1 MSGKHKHARKQPGT
15 KTTVEDTAG
24 KPPQDPPPP
33 EKLKCFQD
41 ILDIV
46 CGLSDEEWRALTSDA
61 PHARSKAEFAS
72 LCTSIMISVGKSAVK
87 SFLPTLIHTLGME
100 AVLTAEEQLRKRT
113 QSESRSPSGQSTTP
127 TKPAASSHDSDE
139 STSKEIV
146 DTIVES
152 MDMLSSQRKKRSKS
166 GFPSVVGNIFQTI
179 NEMVRKFVHLSKQAV
194 KESSTELLS
203 VDEDLRL
210 QKQIEVDSRA
220 DEVIQNIVDPFQ
232 KEVPLN
238 KSNSSEN
245 HEASPS
251 SDQRNGRIEDSS
263 HSTPDLKECEGN
275 VLTAK
280 SERFLSKATQ
290 VVSDL
295 LVRSDRCST
304 STSTGSSKEIH
315 DAAVNIAETV
325 VEALDKLV
333 ESSVIDSQSDSEAII
348 RSLEA
353 STHTLNRS
361 DISEGRVPSTSL
373 FRRVRGYVQALF
385 TSLKPDEQT
394 AASIQEAPVSDL
406 QRSKD
411 HTVSQLDDLT
421 ITCTNN
427 IIGEI
432 VQLYHS
438 AESESQSHVPAGD
451 DECEAI
457 HGIIQGLEELV
468 KASSSSSKRASSG
481 RDLGDRM
488 DGSFSNLD
496 SALKASSLPH
506 AASSIHSAQ
515 RLFSA
520 EFGSKATQTVKDVLL
535 KTGGEF
541 STSVSTQSTEAFSL
555 TDLQPGIT
563 ERPSAA
569 ASSLCTKA
577 SSTAADMT
585 EMFLNR
591 LQRYRSSTP
600 LQKSFLS
607 ASRSIYRGV
616 HKKVFGFFLGLRE
629 SFSAQVEP
637 AKGAELE
644 TLTSP
649 RFKVDLDSFTDEVI
663 VKIVELYK
671 SELLLPKPSPSTLPQ
686 ISHSMG
692 LLSTFPSGH
701 GSDEEDKVSKIS
713 SSASRQTSIRMITVK
728 TKGIVNEAVQKVSH
742 IALQRA
748 APKIA
753 WDELSQCSLASTRGT
768 SVTPVLSVSSTDSDN
783 AAPATTVVDATD
795 KTPVLSSSDSE
806 CSVVTVVKRV
816 VDALDS
822 GRSIKSIPL
831 SSDMSDLKSEI
842 TASGIRQK
850 PPQDDAQ
857 VYEAQYVWNEHK
869 VRLDSCTDEIIS
881 KIVDL
886 YCSEVSDV
894 LSKESIQKLTSDSFR
909 VLSKHLVHDALWKF
923 VVPLPAEEPMN
934 MPSATSADSDVLFRR
949 SRLMK
954 RLNFS
959 ACEIGSYVCTAFQ
972 GFLGSL
978 HKSEDITSDSVRLF
992 AQFRLFRGVRRKVT
1006 EVFSLLSTSD
1016 KSDISSTTNETEKYT
1031 VWTKSTRSTT
1041 PQSKPDSIYSS
1052 AVSERSSNQEN
1063 GVILKKPSSAA
1074 EEITQHQFQRPS
1086 ATNQLTP
1093 LITDEPTCF
1102 HEVGLRKCLGS
1113 RPGPSQA
1120 CRSTSDSVMETWA
1133 RNLLR
1138 DPIQVPLALVYPFVE
1153 ESVKSLLLHCLSQNP
1168 ALPNVTSPDQDMQGT
1183 SASFESQSRNSN
1195 KSSGFQC
1202 VSTKAACRSTS
1213 DSVMETWARNLLR
1226 DPIQVPL
1233 ALVYPFVEES
1243 VKSLLLHC
1251 LSPHA
1256 FMKLA

>member
-1 MSGKHKHARKQPGT
+1 MPSSLASEANLDSVLDAMAQSGFPT
-15 KTTVEDTAG
+15 E
-24 KPPQDPPPP
+24 
-33 EKLKCFQD
+33 
-41 ILDIV
+41 IM
-46 CGLSDEEWRALTSDA
+46 RAHL
-61 PHARSKAEFAS
+61 
-72 LCTSIMISVGKSAVK
+72 
-87 SFLPTLIHTLGME
+87 
-100 AVLTAEEQLRKRT
+100 
-113 QSESRSPSGQSTTP
+113 
-127 TKPAASSHDSDE
+127 E
-139 STSKEIV
+139 STSREIV

-179 NEMVRKFVHLSKQAV
+179 NEMVRKFIHLSKQAV

-210 QKQIEVDSRA
+210 QKQTEVDSRA

-325 VEALDKLV
+325 AEALDKLV

-468 KASSSSSKRASSG
+468 KASSLSSKRASSG

-488 DGSFSNLD
+488 DRSFSNLD
-496 SALKASSLPH
+496 SALKASSLAH

-520 EFGSKATQTVKDVLL
+520 EFG
-535 KTGGEF
+535 
-541 STSVSTQSTEAFSL
+541 
-555 TDLQPGIT
+555 
-563 ERPSAA
+563 
-569 ASSLCTKA
+569 
-577 SSTAADMT
+577 
-585 EMFLNR
+585 N
-591 LQRYRSSTP
+591 
-600 LQKSFLS
+600 
-607 ASRSIYRGV
+607 
-616 HKKVFGFFLGLRE
+616 
-629 SFSAQVEP
+629 
-637 AKGAELE
+637 
-644 TLTSP
+644 
-649 RFKVDLDSFTDEVI
+649 EVI

-768 SVTPVLSVSSTDSDN
+768 SATPVLSVSSTDSDN

-806 CSVVTVVKRV
+806 CSVVTVVKTV

-1041 PQSKPDSIYSS
+1041 PQRKPDSIYSS

-1195 KSSGFQC
+1195 KSTGFQC
-1202 VSTKAACRSTS
+1202 VSTKAL
-1213 DSVMETWARNLLR
+1213 DK
-1226 DPIQVPL
+1226 P
-1233 ALVYPFVEES
+1233 
-1243 VKSLLLHC
+1243 VKPVRPRPS
-1251 LSPHA
+1251 
-1256 FMKLA
+1256 